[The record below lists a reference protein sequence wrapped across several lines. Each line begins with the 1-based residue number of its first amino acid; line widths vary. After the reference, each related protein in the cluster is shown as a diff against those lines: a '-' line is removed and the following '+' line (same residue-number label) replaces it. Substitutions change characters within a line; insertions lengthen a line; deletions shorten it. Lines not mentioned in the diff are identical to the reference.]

1 MLLNSNKFNLDKT
14 KQKLDFELMLTAIEE
29 NSGYMINLAT
39 IKWGKHIS
47 MHYSSTRLKHPR
59 TDLNLLESYCR
70 LKES

>member
-1 MLLNSNKFNLDKT
+1 MLLNSNKFTLDKV

-39 IKWGKHIS
+39 IKWGKYIS
-47 MHYSSTRLKHPR
+47 MNYSSTRLKHPK
-59 TDLNLLESYCR
+59 TDLNVLESHCR